1 MIGNIVAHAVDGVL
15 MLHNSRDSRF
25 ENNIFIDGT
34 LHQVNALGWTG
45 THPFWTNQMKT
56 MIEGYEAVV
65 NQPAWRNMP
74 FMQLHPSK
82 AVLPSG
88 LVMANNVL
96 RRNIFYYH
104 EPKAKLFQLS
114 NFPLDH
120 NQSDYNLAYHF
131 GHPVEIRLGGWQGDQ
146 DACRRA
152 AESRCADRPAGRSGG
167 KRRASIGIRWWL
179 TRCLSIPT
187 RATIGSATTRRR

>member
-1 MIGNIVAHAVDGVL
+1 
-15 MLHNSRDSRF
+15 
-25 ENNIFIDGT
+25 
-34 LHQVNALGWTG
+34 
-45 THPFWTNQMKT
+45 
-56 MIEGYEAVV
+56 
-65 NQPAWRNMP
+65 MP

-131 GHPVEIRLGGWQGDQ
+131 GHPVEIHWEVGKEIKMPAGVPRI
-146 DACRRA
+146 AM
-152 AESRCADRPAGRSGG
+152 RPPTAGRSGG
-167 KRRASIGIRWWL
+167 RRRASIGIRWWL